1 MAADL
6 VKEVSYKIVKALK
19 RFAEKQIESTNF
31 NDIQLVFHLDENFQP
46 VYIVKKNYLD
56 IPNPLTK
63 ENKTFTTIE
72 EIFDIKVLEVLGQE
86 FVANPVK
93 QQYRKNVPVFLVTGI
108 WCVAQD
114 NNIEDLQT
122 ARFLFKAKK
131 NGEMKMYLYNQ
142 NIPVCEVNPEDAF
155 SPANQIRFA
164 NEQAAIQQELNKA

>member
-1 MAADL
+1 MLSLSKHKPKTLNLNKMAADL

-108 WCVAQD
+108 
-114 NNIEDLQT
+114 
-122 ARFLFKAKK
+122 
-131 NGEMKMYLYNQ
+131 
-142 NIPVCEVNPEDAF
+142 
-155 SPANQIRFA
+155 
-164 NEQAAIQQELNKA
+164 